1 MGDLRV
7 PDLNVIYIAGRLTR
21 DPDLRYTQGGRAY
34 CRLGIANTRYYR
46 TKDGERREDTTFVN
60 ASTWDKQ
67 AEFIGE
73 RLRKGRPVLIEGSLR
88 SYDAEDN
95 AGQKTTRI
103 EINARRVTPLDWD
116 EGGAGG
122 GQGGGQSDAQSGG
135 GYGGG
140 GGAPRSG
147 GAAAAG
153 GAYGGGGYGA
163 QPGGSR
169 PQPRPIEEPMPE
181 AEDDIPF

>member
-1 MGDLRV
+1 MGDIRV

-21 DPDLRYTQGGRAY
+21 DPDLRYTQTGRAY

-46 TKDGERREDTTFVN
+46 TKDGERREEATFVN
-60 ASTWDKQ
+60 ASCWDKQ

-88 SYDAEDN
+88 SYDAEDQS
-95 AGQKTTRI
+95 GQKTTRI

-122 GQGGGQSDAQSGG
+122 GQGGQGGGQGS

-140 GGAPRSG
+140 PAA
-147 GAAAAG
+147 GAAGGGAAG
-153 GAYGGGGYGA
+153 GAYGGGGYGGS
-163 QPGGSR
+163 QGNQGGR